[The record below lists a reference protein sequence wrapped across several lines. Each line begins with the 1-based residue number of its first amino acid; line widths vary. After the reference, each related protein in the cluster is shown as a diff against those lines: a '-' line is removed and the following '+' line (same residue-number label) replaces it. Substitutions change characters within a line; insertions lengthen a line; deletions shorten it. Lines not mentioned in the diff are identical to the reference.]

1 MPQPKHLRAPATPAP
16 HAVAA
21 CTPASPLLDDW
32 SSLSPI
38 ALPTLATHADSES
51 TSLWSYLVSILIP
64 RLQSAR
70 AA

>member
-16 HAVAA
+16 HEVAA
-21 CTPASPLLDDW
+21 CIPSSPLLDDW

-38 ALPTLATHADSES
+38 ALPMLATRPDSEYR
-51 TSLWSYLVSILIP
+51 SLWSHLVSILTP